1 MSRVGKK
8 IIEIPSNVEVKIEGN
23 NVFVKGPLG
32 ELTKEF
38 TDLVTIH
45 LENNTIQVGVLDE
58 KNKKSKA
65 IWGTTRALIQNM
77 IIGVSTGFTKQVELN
92 GVGYR
97 MELTNELIL
106 FIGFSHPVK
115 VVVPDGIKLKLEKN
129 VLSGTSIDKQLI
141 GSFFSNVHD
150 MKPCDAYKQKGF
162 KFPGRFYIK
171 KVGKRG

>member
-8 IIEIPSNVEVKIEGN
+8 IIEIPSNVEVKVDGKT
-23 NVFVKGPLG
+23 VVVKGALG

-38 TDLVTIH
+38 TDLVTITVD
-45 LENNTIQVGVLDE
+45 NSTVQVGVLDE
-58 KNKKSKA
+58 KSKKSRA

-77 IIGVSTGFTKQVELN
+77 IIGVSAGFTKQVELN

-97 MELTNELIL
+97 MELGTELTL

-115 VVVPDGIKLKLEKN
+115 VVIPEGLQLKLEKN
-129 VLSGTSIDKQLI
+129 VLSGTSNDKQLI

-150 MKPCDAYKQKGF
+150 MKPCDPYKQKGF